1 MFLKLTVISS
11 SHMGEG
17 IRLINLDNVEDIR
30 PMESGAHLSY
40 ESGAW
45 EEVSESFCDIAEMI
59 GAGSVEKLEQERII
73 EDRNWK
79 RVREVYE

>member
-30 PMESGAHLSY
+30 PMESGAHLSF

-45 EEVSESFCDIAEMI
+45 AEVAESFDFIANAESCDLATE
-59 GAGSVEKLEQERII
+59 AGLR
-73 EDRNWK
+73 
-79 RVREVYE
+79 